1 MRSPSRIE
9 RSSLRTK
16 PMPEIA
22 CRLRGAVTVRS
33 LLREAEQSLRV
44 AGLAASRADAEWLLA
59 GVLEVSRLQLY
70 LLEEAI
76 DDVLAERFRRQVVA
90 RIGGAPLQY
99 LTGFTEFCSHRLAV
113 DERVLIPRPETER
126 LVELLIP
133 RLRGRNAPV
142 RVLELGTGS
151 GAIAIALCAA
161 VEACHV
167 TAVELSWIA
176 FQVANANVQAH
187 RMGDRIALVQT
198 DWTRGVRGR
207 FDVIVS
213 NPPYLASE
221 ELARLP
227 ADVQREPRMSLDGGS
242 DGLVF
247 YRRLLKEIPRLA
259 APGAVIALECG
270 EEQARGL
277 EALWRAQPWTEAVS
291 VEPDLAGR
299 PRALFIEISKHS
311 EASG

>member
-1 MRSPSRIE
+1 
-9 RSSLRTK
+9 
-16 PMPEIA
+16 MPESA
-22 CRLRGAVTVRS
+22 CGLKAGRRTRAVHDV
-33 LLREAEQSLRV
+33 LREAEQQLRQ
-44 AGLAASRADAEWLLA
+44 AGLVAPRADAEWLLA
-59 GVLEVSRLQLY
+59 GLLEVGRLQLY
-70 LLEEAI
+70 LMDAI
-76 DDVLAERFRRQVVA
+76 DGGMAERFQQQVQA
-90 RIGGAPLQY
+90 RTEGAPLQY
-99 LTGFTEFCSHRLAV
+99 LTGFTEFCGHYLAV
-113 DERVLIPRPETER
+113 DERVLVPRPETER

-133 RLRGRNAPV
+133 RLQGRTAPL

-151 GAIAIALCAA
+151 GAIAIALCAV

-167 TAVELSWIA
+167 TAVELSWVA
-176 FQVANANVQAH
+176 LQVANANVHAH

-198 DWTRGVRGR
+198 DWTCGVRGR

-213 NPPYLASE
+213 NPPYLASA
-221 ELARLP
+221 ELTRLP
-227 ADVQREPRMSLDGGS
+227 VDVRREPRMSLNGGS

-247 YRRLLKEIPRLA
+247 YHRLIQEIPRLA

-291 VEPDLAGR
+291 VELDLAGR
-299 PRALFIEISKHS
+299 PRALFIEISTHS